1 MTTVQDLISLGAVG
15 VVLVAITQFLKEKE
29 YFEEKKPTT
38 ETKEPKEEVKCPEC
52 SGCGLWFWI
61 GMLGIIVL
69 AIQLIAAMSTGG
81 FFENFF
87 LFQALSGLLSFI
99 GSLLRA

>member
-29 YFEEKKPTT
+29 YFEETKPKT
-38 ETKEPKEEVKCPEC
+38 EPKEEVKCPEC

-61 GMLGIIVL
+61 GMLGILVL

-81 FFENFF
+81 FFQNFF
-87 LFQALSGLLSFI
+87 LFQALSGLFSFI